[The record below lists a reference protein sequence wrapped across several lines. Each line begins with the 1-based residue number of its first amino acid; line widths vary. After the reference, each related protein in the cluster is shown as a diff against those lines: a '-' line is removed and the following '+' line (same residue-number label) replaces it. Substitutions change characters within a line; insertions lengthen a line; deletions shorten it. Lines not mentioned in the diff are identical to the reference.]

1 MWIYTLY
8 TLFCLFLAPL
18 GHQFINKWA
27 MLTNPG
33 DISTGVKGYVKCD
46 ISVSAKG
53 DAMQPGPKAS
63 DADEQIDKYDTCL
76 SFLNA
81 LLKVDFKGEYIFP
94 QRMDPSY
101 IENPSITSLHLRCLI
116 IGCRNGWTL
125 QSLGGVSRDLV
136 YCCDMSLGWMPIN
149 LVVEDFM
156 KQSWV
161 EIYSDIPSP

>member
-1 MWIYTLY
+1 MGIYTLY
-8 TLFCLFLAPL
+8 THFCLFRAPL

-76 SFLNA
+76 TSLNA
-81 LLKVDFKGEYIFP
+81 LLKVNIYCP
-94 QRMDPSY
+94 LRMDPSY
-101 IENPSITSLHLRCLI
+101 SENPSITSLHTRCLI
-116 IGCRNGWTL
+116 IGC
-125 QSLGGVSRDLV
+125 
-136 YCCDMSLGWMPIN
+136 
-149 LVVEDFM
+149 
-156 KQSWV
+156 
-161 EIYSDIPSP
+161 